1 MFHFI
6 YFHNPN
12 DENGYMSNWYMRDFT
27 IDDKTYCCAEQYM
40 MEHKAL
46 LFADFASAKKIMQTN
61 DPKEMQVLGRGV
73 ANFAPVEWDGCKQL
87 IVYHALMAKFGQN
100 PDLCGRLITT
110 GTATPVECSR
120 SDKVWGI
127 GLGISDPDVA
137 NPNKWKGQ
145 NLLGFTLQAVRS
157 DLTRKM
163 VEYKQ
168 HIANQ

>member
-1 MFHFI
+1 
-6 YFHNPN
+6 
-12 DENGYMSNWYMRDFT
+12 
-27 IDDKTYCCAEQYM
+27 
-40 MEHKAL
+40 
-46 LFADFASAKKIMQTN
+46 
-61 DPKEMQVLGRGV
+61 
-73 ANFAPVEWDGCKQL
+73 
-87 IVYHALMAKFGQN
+87 MAKFGQN

-120 SDKVWGI
+120 ADKVWGI